1 MDKNGL
7 RQQNLSLLRRT
18 LKELRLATKPQL
30 SEASGLS
37 VVTVNSL
44 VKELV
49 ERDEAQV
56 VEEVSS
62 TGGRP
67 AVQYRFYAERRLAL
81 VGYMYEQAG
90 VDQLY
95 VMLVNLLGEPLT
107 LLQERFPAVR
117 VDMDF
122 LVGVLR
128 PYLQQYPAISTVL
141 IGLPGVETA
150 GRLKVVDYPALMD
163 CAFSEE
169 MSSRLQKPVQ
179 MVNDIN
185 ATVVGLGASLGAVSQ
200 KETVLGVYWPQDYP
214 PGAGILIRG
223 QLYTGRDGVA
233 GEIGHRFGRP
243 GRVKQQVSHQAEV
256 MEMTELLTRMWNPH
270 RLVFYDEQL
279 TEAAIAEIQAGCRGR
294 IPIRFLPELSL
305 RTSIHQDY
313 RRGMCLL
320 AESLLE
326 NGRTMDE

>member
-1 MDKNGL
+1 MDKSGL
-7 RQQNLSLLRRT
+7 RQQNISLLRRT

-30 SEASGLS
+30 AEASGLS

-44 VKELV
+44 LKELV
-49 ERDEAQV
+49 ERDEAQALT
-56 VEEVSS
+56 EASS

-67 AVQYRFYAERRLAL
+67 ATQYQFQAERRLAL

-90 VDQLY
+90 ADQLY
-95 VMLVNLLGEPLT
+95 IMLINLLGEPLT
-107 LLQERFPAVR
+107 LLQEKFPAAR

-122 LVGVLR
+122 LVGIFQ
-128 PYLQQYPAISTVL
+128 PYLQQYPAISTIL

-150 GRLKVVDYPALMD
+150 GRLNVVDYPALMD

-169 MSSRLQKPVQ
+169 MSSRLGKPVQ

-185 ATVVGLGASLGAVSQ
+185 ATVVGLGASLGSDSQ
-200 KETVLGVYWPQDYP
+200 RETVLGIYWPQHYP
-214 PGAGILIRG
+214 PGAGILIQG
-223 QLYTGRDGVA
+223 QLYTGRDGMA
-233 GEIGHRFGRP
+233 GEIGHRFGQP
-243 GRVKQQVSHQAEV
+243 GRIKPPVSHQAEV

-270 RLVFYDEQL
+270 RLVFYDERL
-279 TEAAIAEIQAGCRGR
+279 TETALAEIQSGCSGR
-294 IPIRFLPELSL
+294 IPARFLPKLSL

-320 AESLLE
+320 AGSLLE
-326 NGRTMDE
+326 NGRILDE